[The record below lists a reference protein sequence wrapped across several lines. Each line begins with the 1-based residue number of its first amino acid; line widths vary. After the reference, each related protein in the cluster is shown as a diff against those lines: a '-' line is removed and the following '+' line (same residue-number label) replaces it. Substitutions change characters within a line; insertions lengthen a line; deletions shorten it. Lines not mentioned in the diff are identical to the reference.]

1 MSDERDISGSNPSSA
16 VFKRHLGILILGI
29 VCLFGTFSPWVTVA
43 GIFSVTG
50 NKSEWG
56 ITTLLTTLAFVVYG
70 LSGLLDN
77 PHLIQQRELFRKISL
92 GVSAVTLTALLFLLC
107 KYIDAVSDYKKS
119 VADSKASLDNSDL
132 GEFGDAL
139 NGVLDSLTDTIKPHI
154 GIGFI
159 ACLVSVSL
167 GLLIS
172 IFKSPTKFER
182 LEENIPSKKNLGT
195 KEEESSQSAQR
206 TKKDFKITIT
216 LPSANKKIVIS
227 SLVGVML
234 VAVAFTGYKL
244 GKDSSTTAQ
253 TIEKKSVNTSSSAQG
268 DFELDDIKEPEVS
281 KSPLQKTKSDDS
293 NKPKVLKSQSPK
305 TKSSTRNTPMQN
317 LGTPEFITITGVPK
331 KLHLDFLGVADSAGD
346 VVTLYNYRFKGSLSG
361 AQYGENISCAYDA
374 STSRVG
380 ETFRCEMDLS
390 SITPE
395 SFKQLLS
402 GDNPFYFQIQAVSGS
417 DKSKW
422 SEPYFFDWTEF
433 PQVAE

>member
-1 MSDERDISGSNPSSA
+1 MSDGLDFDRSNPSGA

-56 ITTLLTTLAFVVYG
+56 ITTLLTALAFVIYG

-77 PHLIQQRELFRKISL
+77 PHLIQQRELFRKIAV
-92 GVSAVTLTALLFLLC
+92 GVSAITLAALLFLLY
-107 KYIDAVSDYKKS
+107 KYLDAVSDYNKS

-139 NGVLDSLTDTIKPHI
+139 NGVLNSLTDTIKPHI

-172 IFKSPTKFER
+172 ILKSPMKFEP

-195 KEEESSQSAQR
+195 IEEGASQSEQKI
-206 TKKDFKITIT
+206 KKDFKITIT
-216 LPSANKKIVIS
+216 LPSAKNKIVVS
-227 SLVGVML
+227 SLIGVVL
-234 VAVAFTGYKL
+234 IAVAFAGFKL
-244 GKDSSTTAQ
+244 GKDSSATSQTA
-253 TIEKKSVNTSSSAQG
+253 EKKSVNTSSSSPG
-268 DFELDDIKEPEVS
+268 DFNLDDIEEPEVS
-281 KSPLQKTKSDDS
+281 KSPSPKTKLDDT
-293 NKPKVLKSQSPK
+293 NKSKVPKSQSPK
-305 TKSSTRNTPMQN
+305 PQSSVRNTPIQN
-317 LGTPEFITITGVPK
+317 LETPEFTTITGVPK
-331 KLHLDFLGVADSAGD
+331 KLYLDFIGIADSAGN
-346 VVTLYNYRFKGSLSG
+346 VVTLYNYRFKGSFSG
-361 AQYGENISCAYDA
+361 AQYGNNIPCAYDA

-380 ETFRCEMDLS
+380 ETFRCIMDLS

-395 SFKQLLS
+395 TFKQLLS

-422 SEPYFFDWTEF
+422 SEAYFFDWTQF

>member
-1 MSDERDISGSNPSSA
+1 M
-16 VFKRHLGILILGI
+16 
-29 VCLFGTFSPWVTVA
+29 
-43 GIFSVTG
+43 TG

-92 GVSAVTLTALLFLLC
+92 GVSAVTLTALLFLLYE
-107 KYIDAVSDYKKS
+107 YIDAVSDYKKS

-281 KSPLQKTKSDDS
+281 KSPLPKTKSDDS